1 MDSQQRISKSLFLD
15 KNRNLLNEIINIE
28 KFKKLDNKYMVTEI
42 CRDLKLK
49 YIIDCNEINIY
60 YKSFVMN
67 IAFNK
72 NIISNISVFI
82 DPEIFNREDKDKF
95 MLFIKNLKMKKNLNI
110 SVDNFE
116 ICLYKILDKNIK
128 ELKFKNNNLNIYL
141 SKIIN
146 QGKELIFIKLN
157 A

>member
-82 DPEIFNREDKDKF
+82 DPEIFNKEDKDKF